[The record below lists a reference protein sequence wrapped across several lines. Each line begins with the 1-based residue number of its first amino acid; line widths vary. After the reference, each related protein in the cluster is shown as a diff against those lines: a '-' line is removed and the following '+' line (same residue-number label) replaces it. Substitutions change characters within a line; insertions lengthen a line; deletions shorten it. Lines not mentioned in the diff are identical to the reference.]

1 MKITKSQL
9 MKLIK
14 EEVGAIAEGDGMV
27 SNIGGRSGEV
37 GALGRAS
44 QERPVEPDAD
54 SEIQAR
60 AMHFF
65 MDLGLEDKVSAV
77 LAHNIAIPDL
87 EIVMDAIPKIDTA
100 AEEDFD
106 R

>member
-1 MKITKSQL
+1 MKMSKSQL
-9 MKLIK
+9 IKLIK
-14 EEVGAIAEGDGMV
+14 EEIRIIVEDGGMV

-44 QERPVEPDAD
+44 QERPVPDAD
-54 SEIQAR
+54 SETQAR
-60 AMHFF
+60 ALNFF
-65 MDLGLEDKVSAV
+65 MDLGLDDKVSAV

-100 AEEDFD
+100 AEEDFEV
-106 R
+106 